1 MRKLFLMVALIAGF
15 VSQAQSQQT
24 VNKVGY
30 ANMEYII
37 TQLPDVKEIETE
49 LKSTQAQFKNQIEVK
64 SQELKK
70 QYADFNANMNTLA
83 DTVRMN
89 KKRELEQS
97 VADLEKFQQDA
108 QLTLQNKQKLYMA
121 PVYLKVNRAIG
132 EVAKENGFTVILSQ
146 QVSGY
151 RVLLYNNEQVDVS
164 NLVLQKFGVTPVA
177 K

>member
-1 MRKLFLMVALIAGF
+1 MKKLFLLIALIAGF

-70 QYADFNANMNTLA
+70 QYADFNSNMNTLA

-89 KKRELEQS
+89 KQRELEQS

-121 PVYLKVNRAIG
+121 PVQLKVNRAIS
-132 EVAKENGFTVILSQ
+132 EVARENGFSVILSQ
-146 QVSGY
+146 QIGGY

>member
-1 MRKLFLMVALIAGF
+1 MRKLFLLVALAAGY

-24 VNKVGY
+24 ANKVGY

-49 LKSTQAQFKNQIEVK
+49 LKSTQTQFKNQIEVK
-64 SQELKK
+64 SQALQK
-70 QYADFNANMNTLA
+70 QYADFNANMNTMA
-83 DTVRMN
+83 DTVRVN
-89 KKRELEQS
+89 KQRELEQS
-97 VADLEKFQQDA
+97 MADLEKFQQDA
-108 QLTLQNKQKLYMA
+108 RLTIQNKQKLYMA
-121 PVYLKVNRAIG
+121 PVYLKVNRAIE
-132 EVAKENGFTVILSQ
+132 EVAKENGFSVILNQ

-151 RVLLYNNEQVDVS
+151 RILLYNNEQVDVS